1 MGFDAKRPVPWK
13 RLLIMFGVYAVV
25 ANIFLYL
32 TDRTHYGATAMAGT
46 LIGGVFYLALAS
58 VMAKFGW
65 APKSMAE
72 SRAARVQTIAAREAA
87 RASRPERAG
96 RGRRGTR
103 GSNTAALPTS
113 GTDIGSRARPAPTRR
128 TASGVGRQGPPSR
141 SSGRT
146 STQSPAG
153 QPAKRP

>member
-1 MGFDAKRPVPWK
+1 MPWK
-13 RLLIMFGVYAVV
+13 RLLTMFGVYAVV

-72 SRAARVQTIAAREAA
+72 SRAARAQTIAAREAA
-87 RASRPERAG
+87 RGSRPERTG
-96 RGRRGTR
+96 RGRRGGRAT
-103 GSNTAALPTS
+103 NTTAAS
-113 GTDIGSRARPAPTRR
+113 GSDVGSRARPAPTRR
-128 TASGVGRQGPPSR
+128 TASGVGRQRPPSR
-141 SSGRT
+141 SSSRT
-146 STQSPAG
+146 STRESTQPSAG
-153 QPAKRP
+153 QATKRR